1 MDPHT
6 CTVCMTAIPTKG
18 AGSSKRNCT
27 HHNPHYYCLDC
38 TKNWA
43 MSLCRRPVSE
53 LTDAERTATDL
64 VFTCLEQRSARYRA
78 PPAPCTGVIPVSV
91 MQKALC
97 KNDFAEFETNRR
109 CIHDHFVAEQAREE
123 EAGAI
128 RRVLACEGIEVDIEG
143 LKRKHGV
150 DDVAVERTLKHQ
162 TLNPMYGRPGEH
174 QYRAWMCPRCR
185 TGPVTNE
192 ACFDLAAHHNQQHG
206 SGVKTSNACVNCG
219 FYTTE
224 QNQWT
229 PWDGV
234 LRIAGNA
241 VGQGSS
247 SGSAPAAKRVRFE
260 PTGKAA
266 AAAAAPTPGAHL
278 YRVHVPVPALRGPR
292 QEGVPVHDD
301 DSPDDEPLGADEPGR
316 ASPSYSPSSPVY
328 SPTSP
333 NYSPTSPDYSPGDD
347 GDDVAGSS
355 WMARPPPL
363 SQEEERLLLQRER
376 ERLLHRRAPQA
387 ENLRRMCMLPPPPV
401 VVPPP
406 PSPVVVPP
414 PAAVALDRAL
424 LVRPYQDVQAL
435 VETTLMHVLEMFP
448 GDLPRDVDQVV
459 AHINATCEMRM
470 ATAAGAAPTPGELAT
485 DAMNWLLGA

>member
-109 CIHDHFVAEQAREE
+109 RIHDHFVAEQAREE
-123 EAGAI
+123 ESVAI

-266 AAAAAPTPGAHL
+266 AAATAPAPGAHL

-301 DSPDDEPLGADEPGR
+301 DSPDDEPLGADEPGG
-316 ASPSYSPSSPVY
+316 ASPSYSPSSPGYSPTSPVY

-333 NYSPTSPDYSPGDD
+333 NYSPTSPNYSPGDAGD
-347 GDDVAGSS
+347 AGDDET
-355 WMARPPPL
+355 
-363 SQEEERLLLQRER
+363 EEEIARLAEER
-376 ERLLHRRAPQA
+376 DLVRRLGRRRFDAII
-387 ENLRRMCMLPPPPV
+387 RFRGIPPPPV

-406 PSPVVVPP
+406 PPVVVPP
-414 PAAVALDRAL
+414 PPAVALDRAL

-448 GDLPRDVDQVV
+448 GDLPQDVDQVV
-459 AHINATCEMRM
+459 AHINAACEMRM
-470 ATAAGAAPTPGELAT
+470 AAAAGAAPTPGELAT